1 MTVQAVDTPRIVE
14 INHDSLQRFSDC
26 KAELPIDAVDRQ
38 ADLNLLRRCYCTVSR
53 PALFSH
59 DDLRYAFLG
68 VRYLQTPQRPI
79 SVPWRQKFWI
89 ALRFTKVCS
98 PCAITGC

>member
-38 ADLNLLRRCYCTVSR
+38 VDLNLLRRCYCTVSR
-53 PALFSH
+53 PAWFSH
-59 DDLRYAFLG
+59 DHLRYAFLSVG
-68 VRYLQTPQRPI
+68 YLPTPQRPI
-79 SVPWRQKFWI
+79 NGPRRQI
-89 ALRFTKVCS
+89 SGSHHGSPRFARPARLLVD
-98 PCAITGC
+98 